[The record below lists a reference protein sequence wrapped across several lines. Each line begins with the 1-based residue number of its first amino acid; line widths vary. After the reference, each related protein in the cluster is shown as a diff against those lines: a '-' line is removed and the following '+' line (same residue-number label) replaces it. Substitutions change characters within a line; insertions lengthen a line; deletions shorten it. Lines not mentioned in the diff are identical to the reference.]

1 MFGIIHRLFIEHPDD
16 KENPLVYLQLCMP
29 YHETGI
35 YKAGKSY
42 MVRSKTKNGCLSKS
56 QELSRL
62 ENIIIDYN
70 NPKPYSVAYGSYTI
84 NMHKKIYAEALGGYV
99 QSITKLDD
107 AFYYITD
114 SDRKISYL
122 KDKLSQLRPD
132 CKSLLSVQLL

>member
-1 MFGIIHRLFIEHPDD
+1 MFGIIHRLFVEHSDD
-16 KENPLVYLQLCMP
+16 KENPLVYLQLCLP

-42 MVRSKTKNGCLSKS
+42 MIRSKTKNGCLSKI

-62 ENIIIDYN
+62 ENIIIDPN

-84 NMHKKIYAEALGGYV
+84 NMHKKIYAEALGWYV

-114 SDRKISYL
+114 SDKKISYL
-122 KDKLSQLRPD
+122 KDKLNQLRPD
-132 CKSLLSVQLL
+132 YRSLLSVQLL